1 VIKQIS
7 PDLKFVVTILYSVL

>member
-1 VIKQIS
+1 VIKQTS